1 MSLFLQKHMIDKSK
15 LPKHIAII
23 MDGNGRW
30 SKKRHLLHVFGH
42 RQGAESVDV
51 ITEYCAMLG
60 IEALTLYSFSTEN
73 WKRSPEEINALMDL
87 LYNYLEKKYEKLQK
101 NNIKLN
107 AIGRLEALPDR
118 VKSRLFD
125 VMDKTSGNK
134 KMVLT
139 LALNYG
145 SRQEITDAARS
156 IVKDVKKNAISV
168 DSIDEN
174 VFAGYLYT
182 KGLPEVDLLIRTSG
196 EFRLSNFLLWQISYA
211 EIVITDTLWPDF
223 CEKDLDIA
231 LEKYQSRDR
240 RFGGRTC

>member
-1 MSLFLQKHMIDKSK
+1 MMIDKTR

-30 SKKRHLLHVFGH
+30 AKKRHLPHVFGH

-60 IEALTLYSFSTEN
+60 VEALTLYSFSTEN

-101 NNIKLN
+101 NDIKLN
-107 AIGRLEALPDR
+107 AIGRLNDLPDR

-125 VMDKTSGNK
+125 VMQRTSDNK

-145 SRQEITDAARS
+145 SRQEITDAVRG
-156 IVKDVKKNAISV
+156 IIKDVGKNAISV

-174 VFAGYLYT
+174 FFAGYLHT

-211 EIVITDTLWPDF
+211 EIVISEVLWPDF
-223 CEKDLDIA
+223 REKDLDSA
-231 LEKYQSRDR
+231 LEEYQSRDR
-240 RFGGRTC
+240 RFGGRIC